1 MLGIQA
7 TFFNKKAPEFMKR
20 VLVDMSLTSLHHGHI
35 RLLQKAAQLGHVVV
49 ALCTDDEILKAK
61 GFLPLLSF
69 EQRKEIALAIRYV
82 EEVIECK
89 WLIDLAYLDFHNID
103 LLVHGDDNVNP
114 VPPERLVIFPRTD
127 GISSTALSNRQDT

>member
-1 MLGIQA
+1 
-7 TFFNKKAPEFMKR
+7 MKR

-35 RLLQKAAQLGHVVV
+35 RLLQKASLLGHVVV
-49 ALCTDDEILKAK
+49 ALSTDDEILKAK

-69 EQRKEIALAIRYV
+69 EHRKEIALAIRYV

-89 WLIDLAYLDFHNID
+89 WLIDETYLDRHNID

-114 VPPERLVIFPRTD
+114 VPPDRLVIFPRTD
-127 GISSTALSNRQDT
+127 GISSTALSNRHDT

>member
-1 MLGIQA
+1 
-7 TFFNKKAPEFMKR
+7 MKR
-20 VLVDMSLTSLHHGHI
+20 ILVDMSLTSLHHGHI
-35 RLLQKAAQLGHVVV
+35 RLLRQASLLGHVVV
-49 ALCTDDEILKAK
+49 ALCSDGEILKAK

-69 EQRKEIALAIRYV
+69 EHRKEIALAIRYV
-82 EEVIECK
+82 EEVIECE
-89 WLIDLAYLDFHNID
+89 WLIDEAYLDRHNID